1 MRTYGQYCPIARAS
15 EVFAERWTPII
26 LRNVLNGSSTFTEI
40 ANGAPGLSR
49 TLLTTRLRQLQR
61 AGVIET
67 SPTPSGR
74 GSLYYPTEAGR
85 ELMTVM
91 KALGAWGERW
101 IELGPH
107 HLDPGFVL
115 HAWVH
120 WYLERDRLPDRR
132 VVARFDFPGMP
143 GKVKTMWVLFDGSR
157 SEICRK
163 DPGFEVDV
171 YVEADARALAEWH
184 LGRIEWAEAL
194 RDDLIRVQG
203 PKTLAKALP
212 TWNRRS
218 EASRLAKAQAAAG

>member
-15 EVFAERWTPII
+15 EIFAERWTPIV
-26 LRNVLNGSSTFTEI
+26 LRNVLNGSRTFTEI
-40 ANGAPGLSR
+40 ANGAPGMSR

-67 SPTPSGR
+67 SPNPSGR
-74 GSLYYPTEAGR
+74 GSFYAPTEAGR

-91 KALGAWGERW
+91 KALGTWGERW

-132 VVARFDFPGMP
+132 IVVRFDFPDLP
-143 GKVKTMWVLFDGSR
+143 GKMKTMWILFDGSR

-171 YVEADARALAEWH
+171 FVEADARALAEWH
-184 LGRIEWAEAL
+184 LGRIEWSDALAE
-194 RDDLIRVQG
+194 DLIRVEG
-203 PKTLAKALP
+203 PRTLARALP

-218 EASRLAKAQAAAG
+218 EASRLARTPAATG

>member
-26 LRNVLNGSSTFTEI
+26 LRNVLNGSRTFTEI

-74 GSLYYPTEAGR
+74 GSLYHPTEAGR

-91 KALGAWGERW
+91 KALGAWAERW

-120 WYLERDRLPDRR
+120 WYLERDRLPARR
-132 VVARFDFPGMP
+132 VVVRFDFPGLP
-143 GKVKTMWVLFDGSR
+143 GKVKTMWVLFEGSR

-194 RDDLIRVQG
+194 RGDLIRVQG

-218 EASRLAKAQAAAG
+218 EASRIARAPAAAS

>member
-15 EVFAERWTPII
+15 EIFAERWTPII
-26 LRNVLNGSSTFTEI
+26 LRNVLNGSVTFTEI

-49 TLLTTRLRQLQR
+49 TLLSTRLRQLQR
-61 AGVIET
+61 AGVIEG
-67 SPTPSGR
+67 SPHPSGR
-74 GSLYYPTEAGR
+74 GSLYHPTEAGR

-120 WYLERDRLPDRR
+120 WYLERDRLPERR
-132 VVARFDFPGMP
+132 VVVRFDFPGLP
-143 GKVKTMWVLFDGSR
+143 GKVKSMWVLFDGGR

-194 RDDLIRVQG
+194 REDLIRVQG
-203 PKTLAKALP
+203 PRTLARALP
-212 TWNRRS
+212 TWNKRS
-218 EASRLAKAQAAAG
+218 EASRLANAPAAAR